1 VRLNLAEDCCSSL
14 AWINGGRDFAYIRG
28 GADRSQVLVLKSGET
43 STVSGDEFES
53 VLPVGIG
60 ALESVTPSK
69 IPNMLYLLIENGVHN
84 EVLKFNSEQKAFQTM
99 LPGLTADYIAFSKD
113 GKWMAYVDKEQQLW
127 RSRLDGTDAL
137 LVSKGFKSVQLSA
150 WSPDGNRLAFMG
162 MKPGKSWRIY
172 IVDRDGVNVR
182 EAAEGEGNQGAP
194 TWSQDGKKIVYG
206 DVLCAET
213 QTCWIRVI
221 DLESG
226 TIEKLPGSHDFRTAR
241 WSPDGKYIAARVPAS
256 DQLVLYDVKTH
267 HWRLLADGVTGD
279 TISWSFDGKTVY
291 ADSPQKEEP
300 VIESFRISDGKR
312 VTVVSLS
319 DLQKISGQMEFWFG
333 LTPDKSIIL
342 IHRSAAS
349 EIYSLEFEKN

>member
-1 VRLNLAEDCCSSL
+1 
-14 AWINGGRDFAYIRG
+14 
-28 GADRSQVLVLKSGET
+28 
-43 STVSGDEFES
+43 
-53 VLPVGIG
+53 
-60 ALESVTPSK
+60 
-69 IPNMLYLLIENGVHN
+69 
-84 EVLKFNSEQKAFQTM
+84 M

-113 GKWMAYVDKEQQLW
+113 GKWMAYVDKDQQLW

-162 MKPGKSWRIY
+162 MKPGMSWRIY

-213 QTCWIRVI
+213 QTCWIREI

-256 DQLVLYDVKTH
+256 DQLVLYDVKTR

-312 VTVVSLS
+312 ATVVSLS

-349 EIYSLEFEKN
+349 EIYSVEFDKN